1 MWFPTRSM
9 PSYEDILSASTSISA
24 SAYFLRTVAYN
35 LIPET
40 LKDGFFSR
48 LQKISSSLS
57 SHLTLVIEESHR
69 LTVNELF
76 HAADVYLAQKLSSS
90 TLRVKVNKPDKDR
103 GFQLVTDKNQELF
116 DLFRGVKLK
125 WVLLSSSSSR
135 NHRLYKSV
143 TEYGILKEEMWHFEL
158 SFHKKNREM
167 VISSY
172 LPYIL
177 EKAKEIKERKKTLKL
192 HTVDYCGSDFWGSV
206 NLDHTASF
214 ETMAMDPMMKAAL
227 IEDLDRFTR
236 SREFYRRVGRV
247 WKRGYLLYGPPGT
260 GKSSLVAAMANYLK
274 FDVYDLDLKEI
285 QCNSDLRRLLL
296 GTDNRSI
303 IVVEDIDTSLDS
315 AEGGRVKVTLSG
327 LLNLVDGLW
336 SSCGVE
342 KIIVFTTNH
351 KDRIDPTLL
360 RPGRMDMHLH
370 MSYCTFDG
378 FETLASNYLRIQD
391 HQLFDEIKGWLDKV
405 QATPAEVAGELMK
418 YEDPDVAL
426 PGLIRWFRDKAN
438 TEMQQ
443 ASLNI

>member
-1 MWFPTRSM
+1 MVSFHVFKRFPPLYRLT
-9 PSYEDILSASTSISA
+9 
-24 SAYFLRTVAYN
+24 
-35 LIPET
+35 
-40 LKDGFFSR
+40 SR
-48 LQKISSSLS
+48 LSSKNP
-57 SHLTLVIEESHR
+57 
-69 LTVNELF
+69 TV
-76 HAADVYLAQKLSSS
+76 S
-90 TLRVKVNKPDKDR
+90 RVKVNKPDKER

-125 WVLLSSSSSR
+125 WVLLSSSR
-135 NHRLYKSV
+135 NHRLYKSD
-143 TEYGILKEEMWHFEL
+143 TEYGILKEEMWYFEL

-192 HTVDYCGSDFWGSV
+192 HTVDYYGSDFWGSV

-274 FDVYDLDLKEI
+274 FDVYNLDLKEI

-315 AEGGRVKVTLSG
+315 AEGGRVKDLFLRGIKIGSLLNSLMALQVTLSG

-336 SSCGVE
+336 SSCGDE

-351 KDRIDPTLL
+351 KDRIDPVLL

-378 FETLASNYLRIQD
+378 FETLASNYLRIHD

-443 ASLNI
+443 GSLEI

>member
-1 MWFPTRSM
+1 MWFPTRTM
-9 PSYEDILSASTSISA
+9 PSYEDILSAYNSIAA
-24 SAYFLRTVAYN
+24 SAYFLRTIAYN
-35 LIPET
+35 CIPET
-40 LKDGFFSR
+40 VKDGFFLR

-57 SHLTLVIEESHR
+57 SQLTVVIEESHG
-69 LTVNELF
+69 LTVNEIF
-76 HAADVYLAQKLSSS
+76 HAADVYLAEKLSSS
-90 TLRVKVNKPDKDR
+90 TLRVKVNKPGKER
-103 GFQLVTDKNQELF
+103 GFQMITDKNQELF

-125 WVLLSSSSSR
+125 WVLLSSSR
-135 NHRLYKSV
+135 NHRLYQSD
-143 TEYGILKEEMWHFEL
+143 TEYGILKQEFCYFEL

-192 HTVDYCGSDFWGSV
+192 HTVDYYGSDFWGSV
-206 NLDHTASF
+206 NLDRPASF
-214 ETMAMDPMMKAAL
+214 ETMAMDPMIKTAL
-227 IEDLDRFTR
+227 IGDLDRFTR
-236 SREFYRRVGRV
+236 SREFYRRVGRA

-296 GTDNRSI
+296 GTGNRSI
-303 IVVEDIDTSLDS
+303 IVIEDIDTSLDS
-315 AEGGRVKVTLSG
+315 AEGGKVTLSG
-327 LLNLVDGLW
+327 LLNFVDGLW
-336 SSCGVE
+336 SSCSDE

-351 KDRIDPTLL
+351 KDRIDPVLL

-378 FETLASNYLRIQD
+378 FKTLASNYLRIQY

-418 YEDPDVAL
+418 CEDPDVAL

-443 ASLNI
+443 GSLNI